1 MCCGKQHGGFLCFLK
16 TKVDSTFRLR
26 INTITLGIVGQ
37 VCKTAPAE
45 QRQENHKAVR
55 EGSRF
60 GGPVLPM
67 YVHRER
73 GGRGTHVHAHALTW
87 NRKSK

>member
-1 MCCGKQHGGFLCFLK
+1 M
-16 TKVDSTFRLR
+16 R

-73 GGRGTHVHAHALTW
+73 GGAEAHMCTHMPSLGTEKV
-87 NRKSK
+87 NNPSQNENK